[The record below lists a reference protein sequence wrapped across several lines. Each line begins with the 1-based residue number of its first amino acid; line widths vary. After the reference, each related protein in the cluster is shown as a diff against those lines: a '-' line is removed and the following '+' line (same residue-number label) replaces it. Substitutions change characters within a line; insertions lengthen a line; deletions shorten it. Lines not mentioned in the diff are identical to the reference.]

1 MIFMSTLALRDL
13 AIGFFTLLLVFEPN
27 PTMKIGGLI
36 GTFLLRPHLAV
47 AILVGYIASALM
59 AGTFLAIG
67 AFLSAFTKNQ
77 VIAFVLSGVACFL
90 LMVIGFPMLLDFVS
104 GWLPRTAVEAIAAM
118 SVLTHFESMMR
129 GVLDGRDVLYF
140 VSVSAAFLFLNGI
153 VVEWKKA
160 E

>member
-1 MIFMSTLALRDL
+1 VLCL
-13 AIGFFTLLLVFEPN
+13 
-27 PTMKIGGLI
+27 
-36 GTFLLRPHLAV
+36 GTFWKVPS
-47 AILVGYIASALM
+47 G
-59 AGTFLAIG
+59 
-67 AFLSAFTKNQ
+67 Q
-77 VIAFVLSGVACFL
+77 VLHC
-90 LMVIGFPMLLDFVS
+90 
-104 GWLPRTAVEAIAAM
+104 WLPRTAVEAIAAM